1 MAAHNGHLAVCDFI
15 LQNAIDINPK
25 DSEGWTPLHSAA
37 QKGHMEIYN
46 FLLERTEDKN
56 PIDDHGITPFDFINE
71 ISDTLKSAVILPP
84 ANLSLKSSKVKGKL
98 LKTCVLL

>member
-1 MAAHNGHLAVCDFI
+1 MAAHNGHFAVCDFI
-15 LQNAIDINPK
+15 ACNVLDVNPR

-37 QKGHMEIYN
+37 QKGHMKIYN

-56 PIDDHGITPFDFINE
+56 PIDDHGITPFDFIDE

-84 ANLSLKSSKVKGKL
+84 ANLSLKSLKVKGKL
-98 LKTCVLL
+98 LKKCVIL

>member
-1 MAAHNGHLAVCDFI
+1 MAAHNGHFAVCDFI
-15 LQNAIDINPK
+15 ACNVLDANPR
-25 DSEGWTPLHSAA
+25 DVEGWTPLHSAA
-37 QKGHMEIYN
+37 QKGHMKIYN

-56 PIDDHGITPFDFINE
+56 PIDDHGITPFDFIDE

-84 ANLSLKSSKVKGKL
+84 ANLSLKSSKVKRKL

>member
-1 MAAHNGHLAVCDFI
+1 MDE
-15 LQNAIDINPK
+15 NPK

-37 QKGHMEIYN
+37 QKGHMKIYN

-56 PIDDHGITPFDFINE
+56 PIDDHGITPIDFIDE
-71 ISDTLKSAVILPP
+71 ISDKLKSAVILPP

-98 LKTCVLL
+98 LKKCVIL